1 MNRRPVIARLLLA
14 VLAALHFALP
24 AAAVV
29 ADARAVAGAPRWIGV
44 HVEQQSCAN
53 DRAAHPDDCALC
65 QFVGHL
71 AVPTPAATR
80 TTLAAVLRA
89 PAPAGVVVAA
99 REGGLYLP
107 RSRAPPL
114 S

>member
-1 MNRRPVIARLLLA
+1 MNRRPLLARLLLT

-24 AAAVV
+24 GAAVV
-29 ADARAVAGAPRWIGV
+29 ADARVVASASRWIGV
-44 HVEQQSCAN
+44 HVEQQSCAH

-71 AVPTPAATR
+71 AVPTPSAAR

-99 REGGLYLP
+99 GEGGLSLP